1 MESEGFSG
9 RDGRT
14 TIFDYWSI
22 DSIRRWNNHGRYNEH
37 LLNAKEK
44 GLRHFYRH
52 VLNLCNS
59 EAAIARGCFFDLM
72 YANLNGWQ
80 MNEHKQYAFLRKYD
94 REVILVVA
102 NFSDLDSRIS
112 VNIPQHAFDYL
123 QMPAFTRCT
132 AQELLTGREE
142 VISVNP
148 NTPTAIDVPAYGGK
162 LLKIKF

>member
-1 MESEGFSG
+1 MNNASLPISLPEMQRRLSACADCIGLHEHQSDDDLFRTGTRRTG
-9 RDGRT
+9 YGKRRIQRTDGRT

-80 MNEHKQYAFLRKYD
+80 MMSTNNML
-94 REVILVVA
+94 
-102 NFSDLDSRIS
+102 SC
-112 VNIPQHAFDYL
+112 VN
-123 QMPAFTRCT
+123 MT
-132 AQELLTGREE
+132 
-142 VISVNP
+142 V
-148 NTPTAIDVPAYGGK
+148 K
-162 LLKIKF
+162 